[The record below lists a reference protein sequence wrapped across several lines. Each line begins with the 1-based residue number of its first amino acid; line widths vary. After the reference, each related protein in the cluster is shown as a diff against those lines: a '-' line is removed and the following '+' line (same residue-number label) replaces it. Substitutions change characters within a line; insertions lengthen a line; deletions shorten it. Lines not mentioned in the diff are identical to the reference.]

1 MGIAS
6 RDLTGDGVP
15 EVYLTSQADNKLQ
28 TLADPDSGQ
37 PTYVDIA
44 LERGVTRNRPYR
56 RRRHGAPFDGLA
68 PRIRRCEQR
77 RLR

>member
-44 LERGVTRNRPYR
+44 LERGVTAHRPYA
-56 RRRHGAPFDGLA
+56 GTT
-68 PRIRRCEQR
+68 PRSLQR
-77 RLR
+77 PGTPNSPM